1 MTTKLYWEN
10 SYETK
15 FKAKIV
21 SIKEKGIEL
30 DQTLFYPES
39 GNQLSDKGYLK
50 VNDNLIRIEQV
61 TKEEG
66 KILHHIA
73 SDSIKNLNV
82 GDRVEGE
89 IDWEYRY
96 GLMKTHT
103 SQHVLSAVLK
113 EKYNIDTLRATLN
126 FEEAII
132 QLSKDINYDQLK
144 EVLIYVN
151 QIFTKNN
158 LTLTS
163 RIMSRKDA
171 EKFTKKIRS
180 EIPNESEI
188 RLIEIENLDLV
199 CCGGTHV
206 QNTSEIGEIFI
217 YDLKKGNEIKYF
229 VGNKAL
235 SNKVDI
241 DIDILNLSNDLKI
254 PFNNLK
260 KEVIN
265 RLNFITLLEDQQ
277 KELSIKY
284 LESIANS
291 PIKIVN
297 QISLF
302 FVDFDID
309 IKILGKSFD
318 FFPVNSVIIVRME
331 SNKVRLFSLNNEIN
345 ANHILEKLINEY
357 GGKGGGNPKSA
368 QAYLEKMPENL
379 ISKIESLLFEDI

>member
-1 MTTKLYWEN
+1 MTKKLYWEN

-15 FKAKIV
+15 FNAKIV
-21 SIKEKGIEL
+21 AIKEQGVAL
-30 DQTLFYPES
+30 DETLFYPES

-50 VNDNLIRIEQV
+50 INDYLIRIEKV
-61 TKEEG
+61 TQEKG
-66 KILHHIA
+66 NIIHHIP
-73 SDSIKNLNV
+73 SDTIKSLKV

-132 QLSKDINYDQLK
+132 QLSQDINYDQLK
-144 EVLIYVN
+144 ELIIYVN

-158 LTLTS
+158 LILTS

-171 EKFTKKIRS
+171 EKFAKKIRS

-188 RLIEIENLDLV
+188 RLIEIKNLDLV

-217 YDLKKGNEIKYF
+217 YDFKKGNEIKYF

-235 SNKVDI
+235 SNKVDMNM
-241 DIDILNLSNDLKI
+241 DILYLSDKLKI

-260 KEVIN
+260 KAVIN
-265 RLNFITLLEDQQ
+265 RLNYITLLEDQQ
-277 KELSIKY
+277 KVLSIRY
-284 LESIANS
+284 LELIVSS

-297 QISLF
+297 KISLF
-302 FVDFDID
+302 FVDYDID
-309 IKILGKSFD
+309 IKILGKSLD
-318 FFPVNSVIIVRME
+318 LFPVNSVIIVRME
-331 SNKVRLFSLNNEIN
+331 PNKIRLFSLNKEIN
-345 ANHILEKLINEY
+345 ANDILEKLINQY

-368 QAYLEKMPENL
+368 QAFLEKMPENL
-379 ISKIESLLFEDI
+379 ISKIELLLFKDK